1 MRKSIKGF
9 TLIELMIVIAV
20 MGILIA
26 LAMPAYQTYFG
37 RSKFSEVIATVS
49 AVRKSVDVCYQLNG
63 GADLSS
69 CNTFAKIGVN
79 SATSTPVTAS
89 VQIQNDGSVVGTA
102 IVGNSLNGE
111 TFILTPTVALGSL
124 TWQLNPNSTC
134 IAAGIC

>member
-1 MRKSIKGF
+1 MRKNTDGF

-20 MGILIA
+20 MGVLIA

-37 RSKFSEVIATVS
+37 RSKFSEVVATVG

-63 GADLSS
+63 GADLSN
-69 CNTFAKIGVN
+69 CNTFAKIGVDP
-79 SATSTPVTAS
+79 TTKTPVTAS
-89 VQIQNDGSVVGTA
+89 ILIQNDGSIVGTA

-111 TFILTPTVALGSL
+111 TFILTPTIAAGSL
-124 TWQLNPNSTC
+124 NWDLNAGSSC